1 LPSGKIGAQIKAA
14 YDTVQDTRDNIKDLA
29 EKLTDEV
36 NGVYQDKGGVGD
48 IFSLAT
54 SSTGLL
60 KLNYNTSVALKA
72 GSSGGNS
79 IALSVA
85 ELGTKIFSETDKQV
99 FDADADHGFVN
110 GDKIYKTPDGELLW
124 FAPSIPTATREK
136 IIQEFGIVASPYIV
150 ETDGGKDF
158 LLKTGANPP
167 VYLSS
172 DDVSS
177 SIEKILDATLRP
189 ETSFTA
195 KTENLILADKFTIG
209 NAGDFSDG
217 DEILF
222 TNLPQGSNLLEK
234 TVYRLKHNAGDSPN
248 VFTIE
253 ATNGDILRIR
263 SSGDID
269 TITTKAAKVGLSNL
283 EASIAPKLDTYPWS
297 PGFYG
302 EFTLGGINPNDFE
315 VGDKFQFTNLPS
327 NSGLN
332 ETNVYVIQSKNNNTI
347 QIKSFD
353 NAPLSV
359 NTSDIQSGTKIQF
372 LDKTVS
378 SPAVN
383 ISYTNKNESLFYGE
397 FTLGSAAG
405 FQVGDQ
411 IKLTGLPSGSSL
423 SANAV
428 YKIASLNGNT
438 VTIEDQDGNSLST
451 KLSDVNSSTKIRFA
465 NPEPI
470 TVEESVNFE
479 GRFRGIDGSFASYFN
494 SVVTSV
500 AQELNNTNTRLE
512 DQKLSEEMA
521 VNSRD
526 QFSGVSQDEEITDMM
541 KFQRSFQA
549 SARHI
554 NVIDTLLEQVVN
566 RLGVG

>member
-1 LPSGKIGAQIKAA
+1 QE
-14 YDTVQDTRDNIKDLA
+14 TRDNIKNLA

-36 NGVYQDKGGVGD
+36 NGVYQDKGGIGD
-48 IFSLAT
+48 VFSLAT
-54 SSTGLL
+54 SPAGLL
-60 KLNYNTSVALKA
+60 KLSYNTSLAIEA

-99 FDADADHGFVN
+99 FDADSDHGFSN
-110 GDKIYKTPDGELLW
+110 GDKIYKTPGGELLW
-124 FAPSIPTATREK
+124 FAPSIATVTRDK
-136 IIQEFGIVASPYIV
+136 IIQEFGIVANPYTV

-158 LLKTGANPP
+158 LLKTDANPP
-167 VYLSS
+167 VYLNSA
-172 DDVSS
+172 DVSS
-177 SIEKILDATLRP
+177 PIKKVLGATLGP

-209 NAGDFSDG
+209 NIGDFSDG
-217 DEILF
+217 DEIQF
-222 TNLPQGSNLLEK
+222 TNLPQGSNLLEN

-253 ATNGDILRIR
+253 ATNGDILKIR

-269 TITTKAAKVGLSNL
+269 TVTTKVAKIGSSNL
-283 EASIAPKLDTYPWS
+283 EASITPKLDTYPWS

-302 EFTLGGINPNDFE
+302 EFTLGEINADDFE

-353 NAPLSV
+353 NAPLSL
-359 NTSDIQSGTKIQF
+359 NASDIQSGTKIQF

-378 SPAVN
+378 SGAVDI
-383 ISYTNKNESLFYGE
+383 ISYSTKNENLFYGE
-397 FTLGSAAG
+397 FSLGNAGG

-411 IKLTGLPSGSSL
+411 IKLTGLPNGSSL
-423 SANAV
+423 SASGV
-428 YKIASLNGNT
+428 YKIKSLNGNT
-438 VTIEDQDGNSLST
+438 VTIVDQDGNSLST
-451 KLSDVNSSTKIRFA
+451 KLSDVNSSTQIRLA
-465 NPEPI
+465 NPVTI
-470 TVEESVNFE
+470 TVEESVDFE
-479 GRFRGIDGSFASYFN
+479 GRSRGIDGSFASYFN
-494 SVVTSV
+494 SVVTYV
-500 AQELNNTNTRLE
+500 AQELNTTNTRLE

-526 QFSGVSQDEEITDMM
+526 QYSGVSQDEEITDMM